1 MKSDS
6 NVFRIKYQDT
16 IVKAAQEIMSKK
28 KESSSIELIGHV
40 FAVLAKSWVHNRRV
54 GDKDQAKSILSI
66 ALDYASS

>member
-6 NVFRIKYQDT
+6 NFFRIKYQDT
-16 IVKAAQEIMSKK
+16 IVKTAQEIMSNK
-28 KESSSIELIGHV
+28 KESSSIELMGQV
-40 FAVLAKSWVHNRRV
+40 FGVVLAKSCVRV